1 MCRGEC
7 VLLWL
12 AEQETFPSLFWLVIS
27 LVLVPTAIHG
37 NFVVLPSSLIK
48 GIRRLLFSYCRK
60 TCQQWV
66 AAVEQERYVCEW

>member
-12 AEQETFPSLFWLVIS
+12 PEQETFPSLFWLGVS

-37 NFVVLPSSLIK
+37 HFVVLPSSLIK
-48 GIRRLLFSYCRK
+48 GIRLLLFPSCRE

-66 AAVEQERYVCEW
+66 ATVEQERYVC